1 MGNPDLNRIIEIIK
15 SGRCI
20 AFLGAGCSMSYKDR
34 DGKEV
39 PGLPSGGSLAES
51 LAMQCGYKNGNGY
64 DLAKVAE
71 YFLYVK
77 SGNREELE
85 KQLGNEICRIN
96 QPRPIHT
103 ALAQLN
109 SIKVVLTSNYDTL
122 LEMELKKYQRKLKT
136 HHHDPQNSQTARFD
150 GDIYFETNDVVLHK
164 MHGTIDEP
172 RSMVV
177 TQSDYIRY
185 LTNLNDA
192 DRGMPEYF
200 RKTMIPRHTLLF
212 LGYSLED
219 WNFRVIWEGVISQ
232 YRNSGVQRESYA
244 IVQDPKDFQVKF
256 WMRRNIE
263 VINYD
268 LTEFSKKL
276 AEHFDLELPQ
286 LGIEKKQKAGNP

>member
-1 MGNPDLNRIIEIIK
+1 MNNLDLNRIIETIK

-20 AFLGAGCSMSYKDR
+20 AFLGAGCSMSYKDKHGL
-34 DGKEV
+34 DV
-39 PGLPSGGSLAES
+39 PGLPSGGTLAEK
-51 LAMQCGYKNGNGY
+51 LATSCGYKNGNDY

-71 YFLYVK
+71 YFVYMK

-85 KQLGNEICRIN
+85 SQLKKEISRIN

-103 ALAQLN
+103 VLAQLN
-109 SIKVVLTSNYDTL
+109 TIKVVITSNYDTL
-122 LEMELKKYQRKLKT
+122 LENELLKYYRKMDK
-136 HHHDPQNSQTARFD
+136 HFYDHQNSQTAHFD
-150 GDIYFETNDVVLHK
+150 RDIYFEANDIVLHK
-164 MHGTIDEP
+164 MHGTVEVP
-172 RSMVV
+172 RSMVI

-185 LTNLNDA
+185 LANLNDA

-232 YRNSGVQRESYA
+232 YRNTGVQRESYA
-244 IVQDPKDFQVKF
+244 IVQNPKDFQVKF
-256 WMRRNIE
+256 WVRRNIE
-263 VINYD
+263 VIDYD
-268 LTEFSKKL
+268 LTEFAKKL
-276 AEHFDLELPQ
+276 AEHFDLEIPQ